1 MSDNHIKFIVEYISK
16 NNVIKI
22 SLFTDYH
29 NNLLVSTVNLNN
41 TFIGEIDCSTIK
53 PNYFNKLLHFLDT
66 ISKCNNCT
74 NVLYE
79 YKDDNIFINYKF
91 INDNGQILMNIN
103 LKKYVLCM
111 KYTKIDLIIPF
122 VKQSY

>member
-1 MSDNHIKFIVEYISK
+1 MSNNHIKFIVEYISK
-16 NNVIKI
+16 NNLIKI

-53 PNYFNKLLHFLDT
+53 SNYFNKLLHFLDT

-74 NVLYE
+74 NILYE
-79 YKDDNIFINYKF
+79 YKDGNIVINYKF
-91 INDNGQILMNIN
+91 INDNGQFLMNIN
-103 LKKYVLCM
+103 FKKYFLCM

-122 VKQSY
+122 VKQTY